1 MLRLVVI
8 SVAFLTAAAATEAR
22 SDDVIYSTA
31 RAGEELIKIDPHT
44 GKMEVVGSLGVPGSA
59 PLAGAPDGTLY
70 TVTDSLSVSGTRSQ
84 FAKVDQK
91 TGKATPIGEPWGK
104 PIGILG
110 LDVAPDGT
118 IYAAGVMENKLYR
131 IDPATGS
138 LTEIGQFEGGKNI
151 VDFAFHPQTGEMYA
165 VGYAILYKLDPKT
178 AQLTEVA
185 PITNA
190 HPDITGIAFASDST
204 LYATNG
210 GRKSW
215 LYKLDPST
223 AVGEKIA
230 DLPSR
235 DNYAAVIQAEQ
246 Q

>member
-1 MLRLVVI
+1 MRRLVVI
-8 SVAFLTAAAATEAR
+8 SLAFLWAVTATEVR
-22 SDDVIYSTA
+22 GDEVIYSTA
-31 RAGEELIKIDPHT
+31 RAGEDLIKIDPHT

-70 TVTDSLSVSGTRSQ
+70 TVTDSVSVSSTSSQ
-84 FAKVDQK
+84 LAKVDQK

-104 PIGILG
+104 PIGIMG

-118 IYAAGVMENKLYR
+118 IYAAGVVENKLYR

-138 LTEIGQFEGGKNI
+138 LTEIGRFEGGKDI

-165 VGYAILYKLDPKT
+165 VGYATLYKLDPKT
-178 AQLTEVA
+178 AKLTQVA
-185 PITNA
+185 QITNA
-190 HPDITGIAFASDST
+190 HPDITGIAFAPDGT

-223 AVGEKIA
+223 GVGEKIA

-235 DNYAAVIQAEQ
+235 DNYSAVIQAEQ